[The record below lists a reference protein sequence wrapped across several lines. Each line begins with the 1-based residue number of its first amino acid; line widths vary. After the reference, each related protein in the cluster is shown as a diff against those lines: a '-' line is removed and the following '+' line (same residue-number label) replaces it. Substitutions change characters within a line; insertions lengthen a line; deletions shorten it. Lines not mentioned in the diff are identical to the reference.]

1 MLFFQHLSF
10 CAECGMT
17 VASVILVRELEDHQP
32 NEKIM
37 KHMPHI
43 IRLFALFGVLLFS
56 GCAKLGIDP
65 QVSQEEITPEPFQ
78 VEQQEEV
85 QKFASAEFIK
95 ELSKEKQGN
104 QRYRLGPGDVLDISV
119 WRRPELSRQNV
130 IVAPDGVISMPQVGI
145 LNVNGMTI
153 AETTSEIQTI
163 LSRGYEN
170 PEVSLLVR
178 EYHNNKAF
186 VLGRV
191 SQPGVVNFPGNGT
204 LLEALALAGGLPHI
218 GKDTFLTKCAI
229 IRDNDTVIWIDLR
242 DLLDHG
248 NMALNA
254 KIMNNDVI
262 FIPEAE
268 DEMAMVLGEVR
279 QAGPVMLKRG
289 LNVIDALMR
298 SGGYTEEANL
308 EKVFILR
315 PNGNQGS
322 IEQINLK
329 VMLETGDLSQNYAL
343 QKDDIVYVSPTGM
356 RKFNYAMEQLL
367 PSLSVLS
374 LSTDILT
381 NLGLTERLINVKTT
395 DSTNE

>member
-1 MLFFQHLSF
+1 
-10 CAECGMT
+10 MT
-17 VASVILVRELEDHQP
+17 HITKIFRLLAVSV
-32 NEKIM
+32 
-37 KHMPHI
+37 
-43 IRLFALFGVLLFS
+43 FLLS
-56 GCAKLGIDP
+56 GCAKLGVDP
-65 QVSQEEITPEPFQ
+65 QVTLEELPPQPFQ
-78 VEQQEEV
+78 VEQREEV
-85 QKFASAEFIK
+85 QKFASADFIK
-95 ELSKEKQGN
+95 ELSKENQGN
-104 QRYRLGPGDVLDISV
+104 QQYRLGPGDVLDISV
-119 WRRPELSRQNV
+119 WRRPEISRDNV

-153 AETTSEIQTI
+153 PEATSEIRAI
-163 LSRGYEN
+163 LSRGYEK

-191 SQPGVVNFPGNGT
+191 SEPGVVNFPGNGT

-254 KIMNNDVI
+254 KILNNDVI

-268 DEMAMVLGEVR
+268 DEMVLVLGEVR

-298 SGGYTEEANL
+298 SGGYTEEADL
-308 EKVFILR
+308 EKIFVLR
-315 PNGNQGS
+315 QNSEQGY
-322 IEQINLK
+322 IEQVNLK
-329 VMLETGDLSQNYAL
+329 TMLETGDLSQNYAL
-343 QKDDIVYVSPTGM
+343 QRDDIVYVSPTGM

-374 LSTDILT
+374 LSADILD
-381 NLGLTERLINVKTT
+381 NLGLTERLIKVST
-395 DSTNE
+395 DKKDE

>member
-1 MLFFQHLSF
+1 MKQKINNQSRNS
-10 CAECGMT
+10 MT
-17 VASVILVRELEDHQP
+17 
-32 NEKIM
+32 
-37 KHMPHI
+37 HM
-43 IRLFALFGVLLFS
+43 IRIFRLLAIPIFLLS

-65 QVSQEEITPEPFQ
+65 QVSEIELPPQPFQ

-85 QKFASAEFIK
+85 QKFASAEFIR
-95 ELSKEKQGN
+95 ELSKEKQDKK
-104 QRYRLGPGDVLDISV
+104 QYQLGPGDVLDISV
-119 WRRPELSRQNV
+119 WRRPEISRDNV

-153 AETTSEIQTI
+153 AEATSEIRAI

-191 SQPGVVNFPGNGT
+191 SEPGVVNFPGDGT

-254 KIMNNDVI
+254 KILNNDVI

-268 DEMAMVLGEVR
+268 DEMVLVLGEVR

-289 LNVIDALMR
+289 LNIIDALMR
-298 SGGYTEEANL
+298 SGGYTEEADL
-308 EKVFILR
+308 EKIFVLR
-315 PNGNQGS
+315 QNGDEGY
-322 IEQINLK
+322 IEQVNLK
-329 VMLETGDLSQNYAL
+329 TMLETGDLSQNYAL
-343 QKDDIVYVSPTGM
+343 QRDDIVYVSPTGM

-374 LSTDILT
+374 LSADILD
-381 NLGLTERLINVKTT
+381 NLGLTERLIRVRT
-395 DSTNE
+395 DDENE

>member
-1 MLFFQHLSF
+1 
-10 CAECGMT
+10 MT
-17 VASVILVRELEDHQP
+17 
-32 NEKIM
+32 
-37 KHMPHI
+37 HI
-43 IRLFALFGVLLFS
+43 FKTIRLLSISVFLFS

-65 QVSQEEITPEPFQ
+65 EVSLEELPPQPFQ

-85 QKFASAEFIK
+85 KKFASADFIR
-95 ELSKEKQGN
+95 ELSKEKQD
-104 QRYRLGPGDVLDISV
+104 QKQYRLGPGDVLDISV
-119 WRRPELSRQNV
+119 WRRPEISRENV

-153 AETTSEIQTI
+153 AQATSEIKTI
-163 LSRGYEN
+163 LTSGYEN

-191 SQPGVVNFPGNGT
+191 SEPGVVNFPGNGT

-254 KIMNNDVI
+254 KILNNDVI

-268 DEMAMVLGEVR
+268 DEMVMVLGEVR

-289 LNVIDALMR
+289 LNVIDALMQ
-298 SGGYTEEANL
+298 SGGYTEEADL
-308 EKVFILR
+308 EKIFVLR
-315 PNGNQGS
+315 QNGDQGY
-322 IEQINLK
+322 IEQVNLK
-329 VMLETGDLSQNYAL
+329 TMLETGDLSQNYAL
-343 QKDDIVYVSPTGM
+343 QRDDIVYVSPTGM

-374 LSTDILT
+374 LSADILD
-381 NLGLTERLINVKTT
+381 NLGLTERLIRVRT
-395 DSTNE
+395 DDENE

>member
-1 MLFFQHLSF
+1 
-10 CAECGMT
+10 MT
-17 VASVILVRELEDHQP
+17 
-32 NEKIM
+32 
-37 KHMPHI
+37 HI
-43 IRLFALFGVLLFS
+43 FKTIRLLSISVFLLS

-65 QVSQEEITPEPFQ
+65 EVSLEELPPQPFQ

-85 QKFASAEFIK
+85 KKFASADFIR
-95 ELSKEKQGN
+95 ELSKEKQD
-104 QRYRLGPGDVLDISV
+104 QKQYRLGPGDVLDISV
-119 WRRPELSRQNV
+119 WRRPEISRENV

-153 AETTSEIQTI
+153 AQATSEIKTI
-163 LSRGYEN
+163 LSSGYEN

-191 SQPGVVNFPGNGT
+191 SEPGVVNFPGNGT

-254 KIMNNDVI
+254 KILNNDVI

-268 DEMAMVLGEVR
+268 DEMVMVLGEVR

-289 LNVIDALMR
+289 LNVIDALMQ
-298 SGGYTEEANL
+298 SGGYTEEADL
-308 EKVFILR
+308 EKIFVLR
-315 PNGNQGS
+315 QKGDQGY
-322 IEQINLK
+322 IEQVNLK
-329 VMLETGDLSQNYAL
+329 TMLETGDLSQNYAL
-343 QKDDIVYVSPTGM
+343 QRDDIVYVSPTGM

-374 LSTDILT
+374 LSADILD
-381 NLGLTERLINVKTT
+381 NLGLTERLIRVRT
-395 DSTNE
+395 DDENE